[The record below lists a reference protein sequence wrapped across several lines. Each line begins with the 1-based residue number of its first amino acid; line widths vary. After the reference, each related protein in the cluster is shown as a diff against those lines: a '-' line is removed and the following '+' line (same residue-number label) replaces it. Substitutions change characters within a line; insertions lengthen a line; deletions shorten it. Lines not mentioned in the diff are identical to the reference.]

1 MSIKIESPVPEGVEK
16 ALEAQNKMMEPLQP
30 LLEEQ
35 RRIEKITAG
44 LNMDSP
50 HMRISNQVMEAF
62 QAAQNPALQFAAR
75 QASEIQAHSGIQM
88 ALEAIN
94 KMNFSFIENALKAAN
109 KLTEVFQ
116 NTISP
121 AIQWLQSI
129 DYNPIIT
136 FLQNLDFDVDISKR
150 YKELNGAYL
159 QAMYEC
165 HWFPYAGWTIDIRL
179 FTEVNDILSASRG
192 ASKRREKRIDK
203 AIFSYYT
210 DSEIQD
216 IKRSWKKSDDIEP
229 HIKRMLGQAINAH
242 LRGEYALTITCLATL
257 WEGLIHKKCN
267 VTGRRNGN
275 KTKQDFKELITD
287 NEFEPIFSDFYENM
301 IVSQCDTPED
311 VIEGVPNRNGIS
323 HSKYKK
329 YPNKKASLN
338 AILLTDFIIS
348 LKSQENLDKKG

>member
-1 MSIKIESPVPEGVEK
+1 MSIKIESPVPEGVAK
-16 ALEAQNKMMEPLQP
+16 AIEAQNKMMEPLQP
-30 LLEEQ
+30 LLDEQ

-44 LNMDSP
+44 LNLDAP
-50 HMRISNQVMEAF
+50 HMRVGNQVMEAYEM
-62 QAAQNPALQFAAR
+62 AQNPALKAAAR
-75 QASEIQAHSGIQM
+75 EASEIQANSGIQM

-94 KMNFSFIENALKAAN
+94 RINYSFIENALKAAN

-159 QAMYEC
+159 QAMYDC

-179 FTEVNDILSASRG
+179 FTEVNDILAASRG
-192 ASKRREKRIDK
+192 ASKRRERRIDK

-210 DSEIQD
+210 DSEIRE

-275 KTKQDFKELITD
+275 KTKQDFKELIAD
-287 NEFEPIFSDFYENM
+287 NEFEPVFADFYENM

-348 LKSQENLDKKG
+348 LKPRENLDTEE